1 MSILENVLKD
11 FLPYAHSQLKFD
23 KPVVIVLRS
32 DEENAKNPMG
42 ITGYYEPDDYKI
54 SVYTDNRHPKDIL
67 RSISHELVHHKQN
80 CEGKLKNIKYNGEG
94 YAQTD
99 KVGRECESEAY
110 LLGNG
115 FLVRDFQD
123 LIYNKGEKKMLKQ
136 ETIKEVTENIVKRI
150 VEKLLN
156 EKKKV
161 KHDCANHVKENS
173 SGREGKCI
181 NHTLLE
187 NGDVTHYTVEFADE
201 IVENIPVEKLTVL
214 EEGTHDHSMKRDDY
228 EHDKDKPRRKD
239 EDLEEAHCPSK
250 RDDEDLEEAHC
261 PSKRDDE
268 LEEGGLAGHY
278 KKKGSKD
285 SEDKEETN
293 EEAKPDFPDVDGDG
307 DRKEPISKAQ
317 KDKKEKGAKD
327 DDKDDKKEEDEDKK
341 EKSDKDLSK
350 VPPQL
355 RKHMQKKKN
364 ESLKESFEGKKEKMI
379 FEELTSRWFK
389 K

>member
-1 MSILENVLKD
+1 MYEVLNKTNKDMSILENVLKD

-42 ITGYYEPDDYKI
+42 ITGYYEPDNYKI

-80 CEGKLKNIKYNGEG
+80 CEGKLKNIKHNGEG

-173 SGREGKCI
+173 SGRKGKCI

-214 EEGTHDHSMKRDDY
+214 KEGSHGHSMKRDDY

-250 RDDEDLEEAHC
+250 RDDE
-261 PSKRDDE
+261 
-268 LEEGGLAGHY
+268 LEEGGLKGHY
-278 KKKGSKD
+278 EKKKKGSKD

-293 EEAKPDFPDVDGDG
+293 EEKMPDENKDGIPDYAQDGKGKNDLG
-307 DRKEPISKAQ
+307 KT
-317 KDKKEKGAKD
+317 KGAKD
-327 DDKDDKKEEDEDKK
+327 DDKDDKKEEGEDKE

-355 RKHMQKKKN
+355 RKHMEKKKN
-364 ESLKESFEGKKEKMI
+364 ENLKESFEGKKQRMI